1 MFFFRKIWRA
11 LCSCN
16 THFKI
21 RFFALLPT
29 KSSYQRLVVT
39 FAAFVFLHLGNS
51 DHVVVC
57 VFIDFPISSKN
68 IILFIAQ
75 LLVLLC

>member
-1 MFFFRKIWRA
+1 MGEAVESFGQVSEK
-11 LCSCN
+11 S
-16 THFKI
+16 
-21 RFFALLPT
+21 T
-29 KSSYQRLVVT
+29 KT

-68 IILFIAQ
+68 NILFIAQ
-75 LLVLLC
+75 FLVLLS